1 MAVPKGNRTEV
12 VIAGRR
18 LAIMSDDKPE
28 YLREISKCVN
38 NSIGELLSS
47 NKGMSLEKAAILS
60 ALKFCDDIHKM
71 KERSQTQDNEDR
83 LMQQIIEYSNEL
95 SKIQLENRNLKKII
109 GEYEKRMKN

>member
-1 MAVPKGNRTEV
+1 MPKGNRTEV
-12 VIAGRR
+12 VIAGKR
-18 LAIMSDDKPE
+18 LVIMGDDRPE

-47 NKGMSLEKAAILS
+47 NKGMSVEKAAILS

-71 KERSQTQDNEDR
+71 KERSKSQDDEDR

-95 SKIQLENRNLKKII
+95 SKLQLENRNLKKIVN
-109 GEYEKRMKN
+109 EYEKRIKKN